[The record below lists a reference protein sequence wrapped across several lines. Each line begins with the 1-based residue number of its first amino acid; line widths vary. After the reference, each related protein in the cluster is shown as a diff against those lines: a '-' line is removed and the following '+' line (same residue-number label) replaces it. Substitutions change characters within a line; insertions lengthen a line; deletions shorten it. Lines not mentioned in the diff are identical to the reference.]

1 MRRHFMKTVMMLFA
15 ATTLCA
21 TQGIADEEDTMI
33 VTATRTQTELENAP
47 GAVTVIDRQMIEEA
61 PARDLVDIIAETP
74 GISLIGTGVGG
85 RKTLSIRGADSRHT
99 LILIDGRRIA
109 ASDAVIGHSN
119 FENSWVP
126 LEEIERIEVVRGPLS
141 SLYGSEA
148 LGGVIN
154 IITKVPTDTW
164 SGQVKLGGGVPEG
177 DGGESINSGVAI
189 NGAVIPGRVAASVSA
204 GYIHERAIPD
214 EDNPAI
220 SEIEGREI
228 YSFSP
233 KIYLTPTKNH
243 RIELF
248 ASIVNEER
256 DYVSTSRNA
265 KIDYTNEL
273 DKYTAGISWSG
284 TTGPLESK
292 IDLYRSQIDKVS
304 IKETAAT
311 GVKSKT
317 PDKATNDVVNAQTSM
332 QLGFNLFTLGG
343 EWREESIE
351 ADSLDDIGG
360 EESVTYK
367 SAFAQDEIT
376 LFNDRLLL
384 TPGLRYDHHEYFG
397 SEVSPRLYALVKV
410 TDRIN
415 LKAGY
420 GHAFNAPTAKQTS
433 PGYNA
438 SSGPHSFIGNPD
450 VKPET
455 SDSYEVGVEYFGST
469 VTARAFYFYNEIDD
483 LIGYDLVSY
492 DPMTSRM
499 TFTPDNVDKARIQG
513 VETELELRL
522 PHNLELVTSY
532 NYLDAEDAENDIP
545 LAGRP
550 EHLVN
555 VRLRHHLERFGLS
568 SVLRYQYTGEQHY
581 EDDDGN
587 MERVTGYSLLAFS
600 ITKELTS
607 FLSLQLGVEN
617 LGDVRLADKSE
628 YIPYSERGRYVYATL
643 KGTLSP

>member
-1 MRRHFMKTVMMLFA
+1 
-15 ATTLCA
+15 
-21 TQGIADEEDTMI
+21 MI

-47 GAVTVIDRQMIEEA
+47 GAVTVIDREMIEEA

-109 ASDAVIGHSN
+109 ASDAVMGHSN
-119 FENSWVP
+119 FENSWIP

-141 SLYGSEA
+141 ALYGSEA

-164 SGQVKLGGGVPEG
+164 SGQVKLGGGMPEG
-177 DGGESINSGVAI
+177 DGGENINSGAAI

-248 ASIVNEER
+248 ASIVDEER
-256 DYVSTSRNA
+256 DYITTSGSA
-265 KIDYTNEL
+265 KIDYTYVL

-284 TTGPLESK
+284 TTGPLESQ
-292 IDLYRSQIDKVS
+292 IDIYRSQVDKVS
-304 IKETAAT
+304 IKEYAAT

-317 PDKATNDVVNAQTSM
+317 PDKATNDVVDAQTSM

-360 EESVTYK
+360 EETVTYK
-367 SAFAQDEIT
+367 SAFAQDEIS
-376 LFNDRLLL
+376 LFNERLLL

-397 SEVSPRLYALVKV
+397 SDGLSTTLRSGENDRPDQPQSGLRSCIQR
-410 TDRIN
+410 TDR
-415 LKAGY
+415 
-420 GHAFNAPTAKQTS
+420 QTDLARLQCQYRPAQFYRQ
-433 PGYNA
+433 PGRQARNVRQLR
-438 SSGPHSFIGNPD
+438 GGVWN
-450 VKPET
+450 T
-455 SDSYEVGVEYFGST
+455 SDP
-469 VTARAFYFYNEIDD
+469 
-483 LIGYDLVSY
+483 L
-492 DPMTSRM
+492 
-499 TFTPDNVDKARIQG
+499 
-513 VETELELRL
+513 L
-522 PHNLELVTSY
+522 PP
-532 NYLDAEDAENDIP
+532 ACFI
-545 LAGRP
+545 
-550 EHLVN
+550 
-555 VRLRHHLERFGLS
+555 
-568 SVLRYQYTGEQHY
+568 
-581 EDDDGN
+581 
-587 MERVTGYSLLAFS
+587 S
-600 ITKELTS
+600 ITKSTTS
-607 FLSLQLGVEN
+607 SAMIWSVTT
-617 LGDVRLADKSE
+617 R
-628 YIPYSERGRYVYATL
+628 
-643 KGTLSP
+643 